1 MKWTRIFISLFASC
15 FLSIPIFSEAQ
26 EKGQDQRVEPA
37 LHQAR
42 QMADQLAEKIRG
54 ILFQELEK
62 GSFPGAVRA
71 CSEVAQEVTRQFN
84 TQPGHF
90 IRRVSLKNRNPL
102 NVPDGYERKKL
113 EEFDRLQREK
123 NLAKEY
129 FEIQKEGEG
138 ETLRYLKPLV
148 ALPLCLTCHGPVEK
162 IPDPVKAILKEKY
175 PDDKATGYQ
184 AGDVRGTISVKI
196 QLRSQVD
203 R

>member
-1 MKWTRIFISLFASC
+1 MKRTCFLIFLFAS
-15 FLSIPIFSEAQ
+15 FPLSIPMFSQAQ
-26 EKGQDQRVEPA
+26 EKSRDQQVEPA
-37 LHQAR
+37 LREAR

-71 CSEVAQEVTRQFN
+71 CSEIAQDVTRQFN

-90 IRRVSLKNRNPL
+90 ARRVSLKNRNPL

-113 EEFDRLQREK
+113 EEFDRLQAEK
-123 NLAKEY
+123 KLPKEIY
-129 FEIQKEGEG
+129 EVLKEGKG

-148 ALPLCLTCHGPVEK
+148 ALPLCITCHGPLEK
-162 IPDPVKAILKEKY
+162 IPDPVKAVLKEKY

-184 AGDVRGTISVKI
+184 AGDVRGAISVKI
-196 QLRSQVD
+196 YLP
-203 R
+203 